1 MLGGSPTQK
10 RIIWSARTCDEDPDL
25 CVSGLRD
32 LSKAVGLMRRSV
44 NPPCSGCSGVGIS
57 SLSNTEEKSSLR
69 TCREKHNKVDDKE
82 PIQRGDLLMLGILSL
97 TF

>member
-1 MLGGSPTQK
+1 M
-10 RIIWSARTCDEDPDL
+10 WAARTCDEDPDL

-44 NPPCSGCSGVGIS
+44 SPPCSGCSGVGIS
-57 SLSNTEEKSSLR
+57 SFSNTEEKSSLR
-69 TCREKHNKVDDKE
+69 TCRVKQNKVDDKE
-82 PIQRGDLLMLGILSL
+82 PIKRRDLVVLGIPFL